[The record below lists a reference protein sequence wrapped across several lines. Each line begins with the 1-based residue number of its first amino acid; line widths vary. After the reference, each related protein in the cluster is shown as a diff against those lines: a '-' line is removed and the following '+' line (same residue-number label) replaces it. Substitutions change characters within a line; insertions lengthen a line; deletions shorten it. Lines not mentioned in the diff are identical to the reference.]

1 MKFNIKKIPDKDIV
15 SFFRKKKIANHI
27 LNNLKPYIGTNNENT
42 KVLLDANLS
51 DLYFIYKLVTL
62 SKRVTSLEFGCG
74 FSSEIIASALLEN
87 KQKYHKKI
95 KNLRRIFPFQNHV
108 LDASKKYIKITKK
121 RSSYLKNLIF
131 YYSECEIAKYNG
143 KYTVQYKNLPLLSP
157 DFIYLD
163 GPSLYQVKKNKL
175 FNFNIHQQ
183 DLFPISSDIL
193 LIEYYLIPGTI
204 ILIDGRG
211 ANAQFL
217 RDHFVRKW
225 SYKYYSNFDMHLFC
239 LNADALGAISKRQ
252 LNFFNN
258 HN

>member
-1 MKFNIKKIPDKDIV
+1 MKFNIKNISNKNII
-15 SFFRKKKIANHI
+15 SFFKKKKINSLF
-27 LNNLKPYIGTNNENT
+27 LNNPNGYIGTNNT
-42 KVLLDANLS
+42 KTKILLSPNLK
-51 DLYFIYKLVTL
+51 DLYFIYKLISL
-62 SKRVTSLEFGCG
+62 SKRITSLEFGCG

-87 KQKYHKKI
+87 KEKYHKII
-95 KNLRRIFPFQNHV
+95 KNLRRPFPFQNHV

-131 YYSECEIAKYNG
+131 YYSECKITKFNG
-143 KYTVQYKNLPLLSP
+143 RYTLQYKNLPQLSP

-163 GPSLYQVKKNKL
+163 GPSLYNVKKNKL
-175 FNFNIHQQ
+175 FNFNVQQQ

-217 RDHFVRKW
+217 KDHFIRKW

-239 LNADALGAISKRQ
+239 LKADALGPINKKQ

-258 HN
+258 NN